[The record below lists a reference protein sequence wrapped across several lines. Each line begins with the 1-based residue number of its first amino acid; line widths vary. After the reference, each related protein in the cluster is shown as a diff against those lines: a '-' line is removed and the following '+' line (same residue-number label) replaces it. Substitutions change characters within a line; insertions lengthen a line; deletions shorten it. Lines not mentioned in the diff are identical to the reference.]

1 MADIPNSSLRTGEVG
16 GSDSLQSTGI
26 VNATARQPEVFN
38 YSQSNQFKIYLPIFP
53 TVEWF
58 VVAANI
64 PDVTLGQADQ
74 YTPFVDIAVVGDKL
88 QYGNF
93 NMTFLVDE
101 NLHNYRELLKWTY
114 NIGFP
119 FSRTQFNALDRPDN
133 MDRSRN
139 KVRKIQ
145 RSMTEGSSA
154 VFRDTNDRN
163 LYTDILLT
171 ILTSKNNAIANVH
184 IYEAFPVSLSS
195 LDYNQQEADTTYAT
209 CTVEFAFTWFDVKSV
224 GGTVDTNPN
233 I

>member
-1 MADIPNSSLRTGEVG
+1 MAAIPNSSLRTGEVG
-16 GSDSLQSTGI
+16 GSDALPTTGI
-26 VNATARQPEVFN
+26 VDSTSRQPTTFD

-64 PDVTLGQADQ
+64 PGITLGQASQ

-88 QYGNF
+88 QYDNF

-101 NLHNYRELLKWTY
+101 KLHNYQEMLAWTY

-119 FSRTQFNALDRPDN
+119 FSRTQFNTSDRPDN
-133 MDRSRN
+133 MNRGGHQT
-139 KVRKIQ
+139 VRKIQ
-145 RSMTEGSSA
+145 TSMTEGSST
-154 VFRDTNDRN
+154 VFKDVNDRN

-171 ILTSKNNAIANVH
+171 ILSSKNNPVANVH

-195 LDYNQQEADTTYAT
+195 IDYNAQETDTAYAT
-209 CTVEFAFTWFDVKSV
+209 CTVEFAFTWFEVKPSQA
-224 GGTVDTNPN
+224 
-233 I
+233 

>member
-1 MADIPNSSLRTGEVG
+1 MAANSSLRFNEVG
-16 GSDSLQSTGI
+16 GSDSLPTTG
-26 VNATARQPEVFN
+26 TTDPLARQPETFD

-64 PDVTLGQADQ
+64 PSITLGQADQ

-88 QYGNF
+88 EYGNF
-93 NMTFLVDE
+93 NMTFIVDE
-101 NLHNYRELLKWTY
+101 KLHNYRELLKWTY

-119 FSRTQFNALDRPDN
+119 FSRTQFNALDRPDYV
-133 MDRSRN
+133 DRGR
-139 KVRKIQ
+139 KTARKIQ
-145 RSMTEGSSA
+145 TSMTEGSSTI
-154 VFRDTNDRN
+154 FRDVNDRN

-171 ILTSKNNAIANVH
+171 ILSSKNNAIANVH

-195 LDYNQQEADTTYAT
+195 LDYNAQETDTAYAT

-224 GGTVDTNPN
+224 GDTIDQNPN

>member
-26 VNATARQPEVFN
+26 VNATSRQPEEFN

-64 PDVTLGQADQ
+64 PGITLGQADQ

-88 QYGNF
+88 QYDNF
-93 NMTFLVDE
+93 NMTFIVDE
-101 NLHNYRELLKWTY
+101 KLHNYQELLKWTY

-119 FSRTQFNALDRPDN
+119 FARTQFNTLERPDN
-133 MDRSRN
+133 MDRGGHQTA
-139 KVRKIQ
+139 RKIQ
-145 RSMTEGSSA
+145 RSMTEGSST
-154 VFRDTNDRN
+154 VFRDVNDRN

-171 ILTSKNNAIANVH
+171 ILTSKNNPVANVH

-195 LDYNQQEADTTYAT
+195 IDYNTQEADTGYAT
-209 CTVEFAFTWFDVKSV
+209 CTVEFAFTWFDVKPS
-224 GGTVDTNPN
+224 NA
-233 I
+233 